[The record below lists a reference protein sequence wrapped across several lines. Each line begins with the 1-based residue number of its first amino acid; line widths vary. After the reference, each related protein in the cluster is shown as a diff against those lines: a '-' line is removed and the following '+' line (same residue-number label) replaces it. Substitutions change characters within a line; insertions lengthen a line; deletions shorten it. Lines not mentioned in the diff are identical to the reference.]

1 MVKSDIRER
10 SPIVTIMGHIDHGKT
25 TLLDYIRSSSITKR
39 EAGGITQHLGSYQIL
54 YKKSPITFIDT
65 PGHEAFK
72 SIRSRGV
79 KTADVI
85 LIIVAGD
92 EGVKPQ
98 TVEAIELAK
107 STKLPIIVV
116 ITKIDKPNLNIE
128 KIKTDLSEYGL
139 LSEEWGG
146 DIIFTEVSSTTGK
159 GIDNLLEMILLVT
172 EIAEIKANYSQEYA
186 DGFILESFLD
196 SKVGPLSDI
205 VVLNGT
211 LRIGDILMA
220 GDTTYGK
227 IKRIQNDKNELVKEA
242 LPGQPVRVLG
252 IKGVTNAGDNFK
264 VVESENAAIEI
275 IEKSKAVLENN
286 PVIQSLLEKEKE
298 LNLIL
303 KADSMGSLDAIEYA
317 LNQIVQIDMKI
328 NILGKGIGDVNA
340 SDLKQA
346 RTQKAFILAFGLKQ
360 DKKIKAIAEEKD
372 VLIKHYRLIYELIDE
387 IRDILSKTA
396 EPKISRNEIG
406 ELRVLKVFKDDKKN
420 VILGGKVVKDKILRN
435 ALVEMRDSEG
445 KVFLQG
451 KIVELQQD
459 KQDTQEVLDGR
470 ECGMMIQTSL
480 KKRVPNPEE
489 ILYVYEH
496 IKKQSNL

>member
-1 MVKSDIRER
+1 
-10 SPIVTIMGHIDHGKT
+10 
-25 TLLDYIRSSSITKR
+25 
-39 EAGGITQHLGSYQIL
+39 
-54 YKKSPITFIDT
+54 
-65 PGHEAFK
+65 
-72 SIRSRGV
+72 
-79 KTADVI
+79 
-85 LIIVAGD
+85 
-92 EGVKPQ
+92 
-98 TVEAIELAK
+98 
-107 STKLPIIVV
+107 
-116 ITKIDKPNLNIE
+116 
-128 KIKTDLSEYGL
+128 
-139 LSEEWGG
+139 
-146 DIIFTEVSSTTGK
+146 
-159 GIDNLLEMILLVT
+159 
-172 EIAEIKANYSQEYA
+172 
-186 DGFILESFLD
+186 
-196 SKVGPLSDI
+196 
-205 VVLNGT
+205 
-211 LRIGDILMA
+211 MA

-459 KQDTQEVLDGR
+459 KQATQEVLDGR